1 MGKTVTATDLLRAGR
16 RDSSSTVPGTKTEQL
31 NDSATSRLHAESS
44 GQLDVEASQPLVAES
59 VQLPEGDQATRW
71 LGVETSKSLVAES
84 SNLAVPTER
93 LGVHSR
99 QTYERAT
106 VFLTPDQRKWL
117 KETARGLPVDGLSAS
132 DVVRLAVNRLRQDVD
147 EGFAL
152 VEVLSAQ
159 AYEEAATH
167 PGRRNRGLPPRST
180 QSATRSL
187 GV

>member
-31 NDSATSRLHAESS
+31 NDSATSRLHAKSS
-44 GQLDVEASQPLVAES
+44 GQLDVQASQPLVAPS
-59 VQLPEGDQATRW
+59 AQQEGNQATRW
-71 LGVETSKSLVAES
+71 LGVETSESLVAES
-84 SNLAVPTER
+84 SNAADPTER

-167 PGRRNRGLPPRST
+167 PGRRNRGLPPRNT
-180 QSATRSL
+180 NQRL
-187 GV
+187 GP

>member
-16 RDSSSTVPGTKTEQL
+16 RDGSSTVPRTHTEQL

-44 GQLDVEASQPLVAES
+44 GQLVVQASQPLVAES
-59 VQLPEGDQATRW
+59 VGPEADQATRR
-71 LGVETSKSLVAES
+71 LGVGTSEALVAES
-84 SNLAVPTER
+84 AQLSDPTKR
-93 LGVHSR
+93 LGVYSR

-117 KETARGLPVDGLSAS
+117 KETARALPVDGLSAS

-167 PGRRNRGLPPRST
+167 PGRRNRGLPPRNT
-180 QSATRSL
+180 NTTRSL